1 MFSEGYFLKRYQQ
14 EKVIMANEQNR
25 PGQKTQQ
32 QDKNRTG
39 QQQQQGSKMNQQNR
53 QSPNQNR

>member
-1 MFSEGYFLKRYQQ
+1 MGCSFKHYQQ

-25 PGQKTQQ
+25 PGQQTQK

-53 QSPNQNR
+53 QSPNQNQDR